1 MTPNNN
7 NKPTLPL
14 LNKATI
20 ELFEQDT
27 DNDKPQTTVNLSD
40 VDLSTVEAISA
51 ALLESTWCWSCEG
64 RIEVTFE
71 ASHY

>member
-1 MTPNNN
+1 MTPS

-14 LNKATI
+14 LTDVTI

-27 DNDKPQTTVNLSD
+27 DNDKPQATVNLSD

-64 RIEVTFE
+64 RIEVSFS
-71 ASHY
+71 ASRY